1 MWVERLDLCKDNKKT
16 KIGNTIWN
24 TYLCKIRIFGILNKW
39 KILFRNLFFFSSQTK
54 NESCGGGLELERE
67 FIKLQFGNVV
77 LKCSCVLH
85 SDNIEIH
92 LLLLVFK
99 LQFSHVVFH
108 TEKLFCHYVVVQL
121 HFKTTFPN
129 CNLMNSLSSS
139 NPQKP
144 TRIHYDFIIVWE
156 KKQISKKYFFKFNIS
171 LNFLMNALGYVNI
184 DQGIH

>member
-1 MWVERLDLCKDNKKT
+1 MSNV
-16 KIGNTIWN
+16 
-24 TYLCKIRIFGILNKW
+24 
-39 KILFRNLFFFSSQTK
+39 TK
-54 NESCGGGLELERE
+54 NWTVHEHRTVRSKTRIIWSHFLDKKYKIIVSWAKHN
-67 FIKLQFGNVV
+67 IK
-77 LKCSCVLH
+77 
-85 SDNIEIH
+85 IH

-156 KKQISKKYFFKFNIS
+156 KKQISKKYFFLKFNIG
-171 LNFLMNALGYVNI
+171 LNSLMNALVYVNI
-184 DQGIH
+184 DHSIQ